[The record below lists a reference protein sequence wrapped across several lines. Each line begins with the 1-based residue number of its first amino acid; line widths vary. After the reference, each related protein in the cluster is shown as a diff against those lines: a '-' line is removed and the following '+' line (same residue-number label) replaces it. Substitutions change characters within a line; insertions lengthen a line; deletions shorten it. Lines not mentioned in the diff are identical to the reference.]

1 MVKKWKR
8 LVYLVRYACSVYVV
22 RNLWIHWFNPVYT
35 VYFNWVFFPLKQA
48 IRFPVFVYGCPK
60 LFTQMGRM
68 ECVGKCYSGMIRLN
82 VTIPGGPQYAAG
94 NTQLNI
100 WGRVIFRGKCEI
112 GSGNKINVGRKGILD
127 LGDGTKITTFC
138 NVTAYSEIRIGAQS
152 RIVHRCQVFDTNF
165 HYIAD
170 FAHGIVRRWAHPI
183 IIGSYCWICNSS
195 TITGGARIPD
205 KTIVASNSLVNKDM
219 SQVPEESIIG
229 GVPAKLLSSGYR
241 KIENKRFEMEV
252 SHFFETHPNVD
263 LYKIPEGTLHEICDV
278 AD

>member
-1 MVKKWKR
+1 M
-8 LVYLVRYACSVYVV
+8 ASG
-22 RNLWIHWFNPVYT
+22 
-35 VYFNWVFFPLKQA
+35 A
-48 IRFPVFVYGCPK
+48 I
-60 LFTQMGRM
+60 L
-68 ECVGKCYSGMIRLN
+68 
-82 VTIPGGPQYAAG
+82 
-94 NTQLNI
+94 
-100 WGRVIFRGKCEI
+100 EI
-112 GSGNKINVGRKGILD
+112 GTHFKIMD
-127 LGDGTKITTFC
+127 MC
-138 NVTAYSEIRIGAQS
+138 NIGCFQNISIGAQS
-152 RIVHRCQVFDTNF
+152 WIVHRCQVFDTNF

-219 SQVPEESIIG
+219 SQIPEESIIG